1 MGMSFNGRMRLNAA
15 VMVVR
20 VHFSPHQVYERTNNM
35 ELIFY
40 LLLLFSVLVPMIVS
54 RKEEDVSAPPFF
66 VEPDDG
72 RRHKFPPEDS
82 E

>member
-1 MGMSFNGRMRLNAA
+1 
-15 VMVVR
+15 
-20 VHFSPHQVYERTNNM
+20 M

-54 RKEEDVSAPPFF
+54 RNEDDISAPPFF

-72 RRHKFPPEDS
+72 RRHKFPPEDI